1 MKKGGQV
8 KKTIVSIAAVM
19 AGGLCFDACATDR
32 MPIKDVR
39 PLLVA
44 AINSPSGVAQGV
56 MVGEV
61 VEVMLKRMGSA
72 NPIEVD
78 VKTLHD
84 LPQAGCKR
92 LEVITRQKAVIEP
105 GKKLPEDKFL
115 SYKINF
121 CANGRFPDQ
130 AIEPEQVIEDDE

>member
-1 MKKGGQV
+1 V
-8 KKTIVSIAAVM
+8 KKNITSVAAIVASS
-19 AGGLCFDACATDR
+19 LCFDAWATER

-78 VKTLHD
+78 VRALYD

-105 GKKLPEDKFL
+105 GKKLPEDKL
-115 SYKINF
+115 LAYKINF
-121 CANGRFPDQ
+121 CANGRFPEQ
-130 AIEPEQVIEDDE
+130 ATNAERVIEGDGDDE